1 MVRLEDTQKS
11 LRRRISLSILTNQG
25 AIEDPY
31 RNFIA
36 VSRYSRWIESEN
48 RRETWEET
56 VDRYVNFY
64 RKHMDTN
71 YPEVVSD
78 AKWKRIRTAILTHE
92 VMPSMRGLMTAGPA
106 LERENLAQFNC
117 SFIAVDDVRAFDEAL
132 YILMN
137 GVGLGFSVEQ
147 QYVSQLPVVGEHF
160 EHTQS
165 TITVADSKAGW
176 ARAFRE
182 LLALLYQGQIPRI
195 DVSNVRP
202 AGARLK
208 TFGGRASGPQP
219 LVDLFDM
226 TIGVM
231 KNASGRKLTSRECHR
246 IMCKIGE
253 VVVVGGVRRSALIS
267 QSDLNDYEMAKAKS
281 GAWWEFN
288 PEFALANNSATYYKK
303 PSIGEFLTE
312 WGSLYESK
320 SGERGI
326 INMDG
331 LRHSPFAPRR
341 DLTQVQG
348 LNPCAEILLRSK
360 QLCNLTEVVVKP
372 TDTGED
378 LEDKVAIATLLGTI
392 QSSLTNFKYLRK
404 IWKTNCDE
412 ERLLGV
418 SLTGQLGHTTLNG
431 SEGIDR
437 LEAWLVSMR
446 EKAISVNER
455 YAKKMGINVSTAIT
469 TAKPSGTVSQLT
481 ASSSGMH
488 PWHSEYYIRS
498 VRADNKDPLTEF
510 MKDIGIPHEPD
521 VMKPDATTVFYF
533 PQSAPEGAL
542 TRNDLSA
549 IEHLNIWKTY
559 KIHWTE
565 HNPSVTISVK
575 EDEWIE
581 VANWV
586 YENWDI
592 VGGISFL
599 PFSEHTYKQAPYE
612 DCTEADFWLKKAE
625 MPEEIDWSMLSAY
638 EFEDTT
644 SGTQTLSCSAGNCEI
659 VDIST
664 TV

>member
-1 MVRLEDTQKS
+1 M
-11 LRRRISLSILTNQG
+11 SILTDRG
-25 AIEDPY
+25 AIADPY

-36 VSRYSRWIESEN
+36 VSRYSRWLEDEN

-56 VDRYVNFY
+56 VDRYVAFY
-64 RKHMDTN
+64 RNHMETN
-71 YPEVVSD
+71 YPRVVKKSEWED
-78 AKWKRIRTAILTHE
+78 IRTAILNHE

-117 SFIAVDDVRAFDEAL
+117 SFIAIDDARAFDEAL

-137 GVGLGFSVEQ
+137 GVGLGFSVEA
-147 QYVSQLPVVGEHF
+147 QYVSQLPTVNEHF
-160 EHTQS
+160 EHTGS
-165 TITVADSKAGW
+165 TVVVADSKAGW

-182 LLALLYQGQIPRI
+182 VIALLYQGQIPRI
-195 DVSNVRP
+195 DVSKVRP

-219 LVDLFDM
+219 LVDLFDF
-226 TIGVM
+226 TIGIF
-231 KNASGRKLTSRECHR
+231 KEAAGRKLTPLEAHD
-246 IMCKIGE
+246 IMCKVGE

-267 QSDLNDYEMAKAKS
+267 QSDLGNYEMAKAKS
-281 GAWWEFN
+281 GAWWEFE
-288 PEFALANNSATYYKK
+288 PQRALANNSAVYYKK

-326 INMDG
+326 INMEG
-331 LRHSPFAPRR
+331 LRAHTNAPRR
-341 DLTQVQG
+341 DLSRVQG

-360 QLCNLTEVVVKP
+360 QLCNLTEVVVNAD
-372 TDTGED
+372 DTLED
-378 LEDKVAIATLLGTI
+378 LERKVRIATVLGTI

-404 IWKTNCDE
+404 IWRENCDE

-418 SLTGQLGHTTLNG
+418 SLTGQLDHAALNG
-431 SEGIDR
+431 SEGLDKTI
-437 LEAWLVSMR
+437 EWLKSM
-446 EKAISVNER
+446 KDNAVNTNAE
-455 YAKKMGINVSTAIT
+455 YAGKMKINVSTAIT

-481 ASSSGMH
+481 DSASGMH
-488 PWHSEYYIRS
+488 PRHNPYYIRT

-510 MKDIGIPHEPD
+510 MKDAGIPWEAD
-521 VMKPDATTVFYF
+521 VMKPDHTTVFSF
-533 PQSAPEGAL
+533 PQKAPEGAI

-549 IEHLNIWKTY
+549 IEHLEIWKAY

-565 HNPSVTISVK
+565 HNPSVTINVR
-575 EDEWIE
+575 EGEWIE

-586 YENWDI
+586 YQNWEF

-599 PFSEHTYKQAPYE
+599 PFSEHTYKQAPYQ
-612 DCTEADFWLKKAE
+612 DITEADYYLAKAQ
-625 MPEEIDWSMLSAY
+625 MPETIDWQLLSTY

-644 SGTQTLSCSAGNCEI
+644 TGTQSLSCTAGNCEI
-659 VDIST
+659 VDVSAK
-664 TV
+664 